1 MSETL
6 TMNETPA
13 DQPEFNAD
21 EQDSL
26 QVAESLEGGE
36 QPLLA
41 GKFKDQGELEKAY
54 LELQTKLGE
63 PRDEVQTTEDEG
75 EPDQARTAPFVSE
88 EVAADDQHHQQ
99 VEKPPEDQQADI
111 S

>member
-41 GKFKDQGELEKAY
+41 GMRVESNRYSLVNSKIKA
-54 LELQTKLGE
+54 
-63 PRDEVQTTEDEG
+63 
-75 EPDQARTAPFVSE
+75 S
-88 EVAADDQHHQQ
+88 
-99 VEKPPEDQQADI
+99 
-111 S
+111 